1 MRYASWLTTAIQIL
15 SDYKGDI
22 PFAAFI
28 KDYFRQNK
36 KHGSNDRRQISHL
49 CYCYFRTGH
58 AMKQSAMKEKILA
71 GLFLCSHE
79 SNEMLQ
85 VFKPDWNEAINKSAG
100 EKLLAL
106 NIKPED
112 IFPFHDEL
120 SDEINKEGFIVSHF
134 LQPDLF
140 IRIRPGRKETVREK
154 LDDAGCTYHLINDT
168 CIALPNSTKI
178 DAILQLNKEAVV
190 QDYSSQTVASFF
202 PVRPPLKR
210 GSDLPAGQAGRIW
223 DCCAGSGG
231 KSLLLFDFYQKIQL
245 TVSDVRESIL
255 ANLNKRFAE
264 AGLSGYKSF
273 LTDLSAHNP
282 QLPADNFNLILADV
296 PCSGSGTWGRTPEQ
310 MYFFERGEIEK
321 YIALQKKII
330 SNVIPS
336 LQKNGYLLYITCS
349 VFKKE
354 NEDVIRYICDN
365 FFLKQVKQQI
375 LKGYDKKADTM
386 FAALVVKPG

>member
-1 MRYASWLTTAIQIL
+1 M
-15 SDYKGDI
+15 
-22 PFAAFI
+22 
-28 KDYFRQNK
+28 N
-36 KHGSNDRRQISHL
+36 
-49 CYCYFRTGH
+49 
-58 AMKQSAMKEKILA
+58 QSAMKEKILA

-79 SNEMLQ
+79 SNELLQ
-85 VFKPDWNEAINKSAG
+85 EFKPDWNEAINKSAG
-100 EKLLAL
+100 EKLPVL

-112 IFPFHDEL
+112 IFPFHEEL
-120 SDEINKEGFIVSHF
+120 SDEINKQEFIVSHF

-140 IRIRPGRKETVREK
+140 IRIRPGSKETVREK
-154 LDDAGCTYHLINDT
+154 LDAAGCTYHLINDM

-190 QDYSSQTVASFF
+190 QDYSSQAVASFF
-202 PVRPPLKR
+202 PVRP
-210 GSDLPAGQAGRIW
+210 GQSIRVW

-231 KSLLLFDFYQKIQL
+231 KSILLFDLFQKIQL

-255 ANLNKRFAE
+255 VNLRKRFAE
-264 AGLSGYKSF
+264 AGLPLYKSF
-273 LTDLSAHNP
+273 LIDLSAHSP
-282 QLPADNFNLILADV
+282 QLPADNFNLIIADV

-310 MYFFERGEIEK
+310 MYFFDRGEIEK
-321 YIALQKKII
+321 YAALQKKII

-336 LQKNGYLLYITCS
+336 LQKDGYLLYITCS

-365 FFLKQVKQQI
+365 FSLKLVKQQI

-386 FAALVVKPG
+386 FAALMVRDG

>member
-1 MRYASWLTTAIQIL
+1 MMRYASWLTTAIQIL
-15 SDYKGDI
+15 SAYKGDI

-28 KDYFRQNK
+28 KSYFRQNK

-58 AMKQSAMKEKILA
+58 AMKQSAIKEKILA

-79 SNEMLQ
+79 SNELLQ

-100 EKLLAL
+100 EKLPAI
-106 NIKPED
+106 NVRPED

-120 SDEINKEGFIVSHF
+120 SDEINNEEFIVSHF

-140 IRIRPGRKETVREK
+140 IRIRPGCKETVREK
-154 LDDAGCTYHLINDT
+154 LDAAGCTYQLLNDT

-190 QDYSSQTVASFF
+190 QDYSSQAVASFF
-202 PVRPPLKR
+202 PARR
-210 GSDLPAGQAGRIW
+210 GQSIRVW

-231 KSLLLFDFYQKIQL
+231 KSILLFDLFQTIQL
-245 TVSDVRESIL
+245 TASDVRESIL
-255 ANLNKRFAE
+255 VNLKKRFTE

-273 LTDLSAHNP
+273 LTDLTAHSP
-282 QLPADNFNLILADV
+282 KLPADSFNFILADV

-310 MYFFERGEIEK
+310 MYFFERDEIEK
-321 YIALQKKII
+321 YVALQKKII

-336 LQKNGYLLYITCS
+336 LQKDGYLLYITCS
-349 VFKKE
+349 GFKKE

-365 FFLKQVKQQI
+365 FFLKLVKQQM

-386 FAALVVKPG
+386 FAALMVKPG